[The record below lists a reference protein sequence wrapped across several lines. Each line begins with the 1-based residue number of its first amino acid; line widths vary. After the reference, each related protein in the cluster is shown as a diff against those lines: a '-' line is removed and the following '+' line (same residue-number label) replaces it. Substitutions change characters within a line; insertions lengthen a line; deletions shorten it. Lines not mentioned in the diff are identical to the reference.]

1 MTGPGVAPPPR
12 PHDGHKHDF
21 GRVGILGGC
30 AGPQVMLGAPVLAG
44 RAALRAG
51 SGGVVLMVPDR
62 LVQAAL
68 ALLPEAIGMPLG
80 IERIID
86 LSVEAMVVGPGLG
99 PGGDTSAL
107 IQHVLGTIGVP
118 GVVDADGLNA
128 IATMVDDPWPASRQ
142 IILTPHLGE
151 YARLAERYGLPIAGK
166 GDEGRR
172 NAALALA
179 QRTGTVVVLKGFQTV
194 VASPDDGVWTCATGG
209 NTLAVPG
216 SGDVLAGLL
225 GSLIAARARQGEA
238 GVFEAAKLAVHTHGL
253 AGDRYAATVA
263 RRGMLARELA
273 DQIPAI
279 LDMEASA

>member
-21 GRVGILGGC
+21 GRVGIIGGC
-30 AGPQVMLGAPVLAG
+30 AEPDVMLGAPVLAG
-44 RAALRAG
+44 RSALRAG
-51 SGGVVLMVPDR
+51 SGGVVLMVPEC

-68 ALLPEAIGMPLG
+68 TMLPEATGMPLG
-80 IERIID
+80 IEGMMALCVD
-86 LSVEAMVVGPGLG
+86 AMVVGPGLG
-99 PGGDTSAL
+99 LGSETRA
-107 IQHVLGTIGVP
+107 IVQHVLGTSGASA
-118 GVVDADGLNA
+118 VVDADALNT
-128 IATMVDDPWPASRQ
+128 IATMADDPWPASRQ
-142 IILTPHLGE
+142 TVLTPHPGE
-151 YARLAERYGLPIAGK
+151 YARLAKRLGLPNSGT
-166 GDEGRR
+166 GRKER
-172 NAALALA
+172 HNAAIALA
-179 QRTGTVVVLKGFQTV
+179 KRTGAVVVLKGFQTV

-225 GSLIAARARQGEA
+225 GAMIAARTRQGEL
-238 GVFEAAKLAVHTHGL
+238 GVFDAAKLAVHIHGL

-279 LDMEASA
+279 LDQEALA